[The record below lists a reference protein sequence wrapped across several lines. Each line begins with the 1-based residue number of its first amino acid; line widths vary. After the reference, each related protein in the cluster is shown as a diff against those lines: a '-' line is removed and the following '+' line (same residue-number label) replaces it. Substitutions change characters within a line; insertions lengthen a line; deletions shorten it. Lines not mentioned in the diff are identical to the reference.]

1 VKERGW
7 FSADVT
13 VRSEAPILAADGQEY
28 RPDRVV
34 LYPDGSVQVI
44 DYKFGQPEDKY
55 KYQVLRYVNLYKKM
69 GYKKVEGYIWYLED
83 NFINFVD

>member
-1 VKERGW
+1 M
-7 FSADVT
+7 
-13 VRSEAPILAADGQEY
+13 
-28 RPDRVV
+28 

-83 NFINFVD
+83 NFIIFVD